1 MHDFF
6 CTDPDDMHFKPLAD
20 KVRYL
25 KENEKGVMSMCKVLE
40 EMRKETAR
48 ITEENTKDRI
58 AMSMIKDGTLSLEQ
72 IARFSEL
79 ALEKVK
85 ELAESKPVEA

>member
-1 MHDFF
+1 
-6 CTDPDDMHFKPLAD
+6 MHFEPLAD
-20 KVRYL
+20 KVRYF